1 MKTTYQTGL
10 AGELQA
16 EEWLIRN
23 RGMKTLERRY
33 RTKAGEI
40 DLIMAE
46 GNTVVFVEVKTRIRA
61 AAGIGMLAVN
71 PAKQRRISNA
81 AVLYLMRNRWL
92 DRPARFDV
100 VEVRPDHILHIPN
113 AFQSEGGMF
122 FA

>member
-10 AGELQA
+10 AGEQRA

-61 AAGIGMLAVN
+61 EAGNGMLAVT

-81 AVLYLMRNRWL
+81 AVLYLMRNRL
-92 DRPARFDV
+92 LSRPARFDV
-100 VEVRPDHILHIPN
+100 VEVRPDQIIHIPN

>member
-61 AAGIGMLAVN
+61 AAACSPLTPPSSG
-71 PAKQRRISNA
+71 
-81 AVLYLMRNRWL
+81 
-92 DRPARFDV
+92 
-100 VEVRPDHILHIPN
+100 
-113 AFQSEGGMF
+113 AFRMPPSCT
-122 FA
+122 

>member
-40 DLIMAE
+40 DLIMA
-46 GNTVVFVEVKTRIRA
+46 
-61 AAGIGMLAVN
+61 
-71 PAKQRRISNA
+71 
-81 AVLYLMRNRWL
+81 
-92 DRPARFDV
+92 
-100 VEVRPDHILHIPN
+100 
-113 AFQSEGGMF
+113 
-122 FA
+122 

>member
-10 AGELQA
+10 AGEQHA
-16 EEWLIRN
+16 EEWLIRH

-33 RTKAGEI
+33 LTKAGEI

-61 AAGIGMLAVN
+61 EAGNGMLAVT
-71 PAKQRRISNA
+71 PAKQRRISKA
-81 AVLYLMRNRWL
+81 AVLYLMRKGWL
-92 DRPARFDV
+92 SRPVRFDV
-100 VEVRPDHILHIPN
+100 VEVRPDQILHIPN